1 MPTILDFVHSVFTRV
16 YPKDSFIFK
25 EGEESDGN
33 MYFLFQGHLKVSKN
47 RPDAGDKSIKE
58 VFPGEFFGEIALISG
73 RARAMSVQVL
83 SPSAKLGVL
92 NKGVFE
98 KLEKTSPQFLLLL
111 LKNTFEKLN
120 RAEMKLEAL
129 YTEIH
134 KKEEESKPAVEPGS
148 ENETVV
154 SETSETT
161 NSETTQEETSA
172 EAVVNKEV

>member
-47 RPDAGDKSIKE
+47 RPDSGDKSIKE

-134 KKEEESKPAVEPGS
+134 KKEEESKGS
-148 ENETVV
+148 ETSSVAREAEV

-161 NSETTQEETSA
+161 DTDLTQDQATAETA
-172 EAVVNKEV
+172 VNKES

>member
-47 RPDAGDKSIKE
+47 RPEAGDRSIKE

-83 SPSAKLGVL
+83 SPSAKVGVL

-134 KKEEESKPAVEPGS
+134 KKEEGSKTTVEPAAKNVA
-148 ENETVV
+148 EV
-154 SETSETT
+154 SETSDIT
-161 NSETTQEETSA
+161 NPETTQEQASE
-172 EAVVNKEV
+172 EAAANKEA

>member
-1 MPTILDFVHSVFTRV
+1 MPTILDFVHSVFTKV

-25 EGEESDGN
+25 EGEDSDGN

-47 RPDAGDKSIKE
+47 RPEIGDKSIKE
-58 VFPGEFFGEIALISG
+58 VFPGEFFGELALISG

-83 SPSAKLGVL
+83 SPSAKVGVL

-134 KKEEESKPAVEPGS
+134 KKEESKTTETSVS
-148 ENETVV
+148 QNETNVSKTPEASN
-154 SETSETT
+154 SETSQKETP
-161 NSETTQEETSA
+161 A
-172 EAVVNKEV
+172 EAALNKES

>member
-47 RPDAGDKSIKE
+47 RPDSGDKSIKE

-83 SPSAKLGVL
+83 SPSAKVGVL

-134 KKEEESKPAVEPGS
+134 KKEEESKPTREPVAENGTAVP
-148 ENETVV
+148 ETP
-154 SETSETT
+154 ETT
-161 NSETTQEETSA
+161 DSETTQEEIPATA
-172 EAVVNKEV
+172 NKES

>member
-47 RPDAGDKSIKE
+47 RPEAGDRSIKE
-58 VFPGEFFGEIALISG
+58 IFPGEFFGELALISG
-73 RARAMSVQVL
+73 RSRAMSVQVL
-83 SPSAKLGVL
+83 SPSAKVGVL

-120 RAEMKLEAL
+120 RAEMKLETL

-134 KKEEESKPAVEPGS
+134 KREEGS
-148 ENETVV
+148 RTTEGPIAE
-154 SETSETT
+154 SETETLEAT
-161 NSETTQEETSA
+161 NSETTQEEAPTETA
-172 EAVVNKEV
+172 VNKES

>member
-33 MYFLFQGHLKVSKN
+33 MYFLFQGHLMVSKN

-120 RAEMKLEAL
+120 RAEMKLETL

-134 KKEEESKPAVEPGS
+134 KKEEESKSS
-148 ENETVV
+148 EAPVAEKRTEV
-154 SETSETT
+154 SEATKTEA
-161 NSETTQEETSA
+161 TQEETPA
-172 EAVVNKEV
+172 EAAANKES

>member
-47 RPDAGDKSIKE
+47 RPDSGDKSIKE

-83 SPSAKLGVL
+83 SPSAKVGVL

-120 RAEMKLEAL
+120 RAEMKLENL

-134 KKEEESKPAVEPGS
+134 KKEESKATEAPAAEKESE
-148 ENETVV
+148 V
-154 SETSETT
+154 SETSEVTD
-161 NSETTQEETSA
+161 SETAGEETPA
-172 EAVVNKEV
+172 EAAGNKES

>member
-16 YPKDSFIFK
+16 YPKDSLIFK

-47 RPDAGDKSIKE
+47 RPEAGDKSIKE

-83 SPSAKLGVL
+83 SPSAKVGVL

-134 KKEEESKPAVEPGS
+134 KKEEESKPTGEPVA
-148 ENETVV
+148 ENGTAV
-154 SETSETT
+154 SETPETTDSETI
-161 NSETTQEETSA
+161 QEEVPA
-172 EAVVNKEV
+172 AVNKES